1 MAISASI
8 QALLAGELVAGS
20 RLNNKLLD
28 ELLAEGLLLVASR
41 GSRKSYRAR
50 DMEALK
56 RFLIDKDE
64 RYRLLEVNASDSRA
78 TMAAETGNSKLVMV
92 RSCPGFPVNSYE
104 PIECFLDENPFV
116 VNPQEGSFLFVSD
129 WKKFAIPEDVVVMG
143 VENMENFRM
152 IRKQRTFFEK
162 YLHNHD
168 LSDKVLFV
176 SRYPQSTDLRK
187 WLCSIPNHYLH
198 FGDFDLAGINIFLF
212 EFQQYLGKER
222 SSYLIPAD
230 IESRLKSG
238 SRERYDEQYYRFK
251 DIKSDVCELQQL
263 IDLIHHERKAYDQ
276 EGYIYCD
283 P

>member
-20 RLNNKLLD
+20 RLNSKLLD
-28 ELLAEGLLLVASR
+28 ELLAEGLLLVVSR

-50 DMEALK
+50 DAEALK
-56 RFLIDKDE
+56 RFLVDKDE

-92 RSCPGFPVNSYE
+92 RSCPGFPVNCYE

-129 WKKFAIPEDVVVMG
+129 WEKFTIPEDTVVIG
-143 VENMENFRM
+143 VENMDNFRM

-230 IESRLKSG
+230 IESRLKFG
-238 SRERYDEQYYRFK
+238 SRKRYDEQCNRFK
-251 DIKSDVCELQQL
+251 DIKSDILELQQL

-276 EGYIYCD
+276 EGYICCE

>member
-1 MAISASI
+1 MALSASI

-20 RLNNKLLD
+20 RLNSKLLD
-28 ELLAEGLLLVASR
+28 ELLAEGLLLVVSR

-50 DMEALK
+50 DAEALK
-56 RFLIDKDE
+56 RFLVDKDE

-104 PIECFLDENPFV
+104 RVECFLGGDPFP

-129 WKKFAIPEDVVVMG
+129 WKKFTIPEDTVVIG
-143 VENMENFRM
+143 VENMDNFRM
-152 IRKQRTFFEK
+152 IRRQRTLFDR
-162 YLHNHD
+162 YLHNHA

-187 WLCSIPNHYLH
+187 WLCTISNHYLH
-198 FGDFDLAGINIFLF
+198 FGDFDLAGINIFLY

-222 SSYLIPAD
+222 SSYLIPDD
-230 IESRLKSG
+230 IECRLKSG
-238 SRERYDEQYYRFK
+238 SRKRYDEQYYRFK

-276 EGYIYCD
+276 EGYICCN

>member
-1 MAISASI
+1 MVVSASI
-8 QALLAGELVAGS
+8 QALIAGEQVAGS
-20 RLNNKLLD
+20 KLNSKLRD
-28 ELLAEGLLLVASR
+28 ELLAEGMLLVTSR
-41 GSRKSYRAR
+41 GSSKSYRAR
-50 DMEALK
+50 NAEALK
-56 RFLIDKDE
+56 RFLIDRDE
-64 RYRLLEVNASDSRA
+64 SYRILEADASDSRA
-78 TMAAETGNSKLVMV
+78 SMAAETGNSKLVMV

-104 PIECFLDENPFV
+104 PIECFLDGNPFV
-116 VNPQEGSFLFVSD
+116 VNPQEGIFLFVSD
-129 WKKFAIPEDVVVMG
+129 WEKFTIPEDVVVIG
-143 VENMENFRM
+143 IENMENFRM

-162 YLHNHD
+162 YLHDHD

-187 WLCSIPNHYLH
+187 WLYTIPNHYLH

-222 SSYLIPAD
+222 SSYLIPDD

-238 SRERYDEQYYRFK
+238 SRKRYDEQCNRFK
-251 DIKSDVCELQQL
+251 DIKSDILELQQL

-276 EGYIYCD
+276 EGYMCCD

>member
-20 RLNNKLLD
+20 RLNSKLLD

-50 DMEALK
+50 DAEALK
-56 RFLIDKDE
+56 RFLVDKDE

-104 PIECFLDENPFV
+104 RVECFLGGDPFP

-238 SRERYDEQYYRFK
+238 SRKRYDEQYYRFK
-251 DIKSDVCELQQL
+251 DIKSDACELQQL

-276 EGYIYCD
+276 EGYICCE

>member
-20 RLNNKLLD
+20 RLNSKLLD
-28 ELLAEGLLLVASR
+28 ELLAEGLLLVVSR

-56 RFLIDKDE
+56 RFLVDKDE

-104 PIECFLDENPFV
+104 RVECFLGGDPFP

-230 IESRLKSG
+230 IESRLKFG
-238 SRERYDEQYYRFK
+238 SRKRYDEQCNRFK
-251 DIKSDVCELQQL
+251 DIKSDILELQQL

-276 EGYIYCD
+276 EGYICCE

>member
-1 MAISASI
+1 MALSASI

-20 RLNNKLLD
+20 RLNSKLLD
-28 ELLAEGLLLVASR
+28 ELLAEGLLLVVSR

-50 DMEALK
+50 DAEALK
-56 RFLIDKDE
+56 RFLVDKDE

-104 PIECFLDENPFV
+104 RVECFLGGDPFP

-198 FGDFDLAGINIFLF
+198 FGDFDLAGINIFLY

-222 SSYLIPAD
+222 SSYLIPDD

-238 SRERYDEQYYRFK
+238 SRKRYDEQYYRFK
-251 DIKSDVCELQQL
+251 DIKSDACELQQL

-276 EGYIYCD
+276 EGYICCN